1 MTPEIAIDITR
12 EFFFYSTL
20 LALPA
25 LVLSLAL
32 GLIISVFQAA
42 TSIQEQTLTFV
53 PRLLAL
59 LALFVFT
66 MPWMLETSVSF
77 TTQMLWRASQ
87 MGH

>member
-25 LVLSLAL
+25 LVLSLLL

-66 MPWMLETSVSF
+66 LPWMLETSVSF
-77 TTQMLWRASQ
+77 TTQMFWRASQ
-87 MGH
+87 MGQ

>member
-25 LVLSLAL
+25 LALSLAL

-77 TTQMLWRASQ
+77 TTQMFWRASQ

>member
-25 LVLSLAL
+25 LVLSLLL

-66 MPWMLETSVSF
+66 LPWMLETSVSF